1 MAASLA
7 MAQHAK
13 RPNIVVIMSDDQDYQ
28 LGSLEAQ
35 PVVRQELMAKGM
47 TLENH
52 FVTVAQC
59 CPSRT
64 SFLRGQAAHNTNLT
78 HVAPPG
84 YVNSRGL
91 PMSLLTGEIT
101 EAHTTSSLLLE
112 KTRTICHTG

>member
-1 MAASLA
+1 MASALKGMLLISASLTLVEGA
-7 MAQHAK
+7 N
-13 RPNIVVIMSDDQDYQ
+13 RPNIVVIMADDQDYQ

-35 PVVRQELMAKGM
+35 PTVRKELMAKGL

-84 YVNSRGL
+84 YVTL
-91 PMSLLTGEIT
+91 GED
-101 EAHTTSSLLLE
+101 
-112 KTRTICHTG
+112 

>member
-1 MAASLA
+1 MSLFQRCSSVASALKGLALITAASLA
-7 MAQHAK
+7 LAQDAK
-13 RPNIVVIMSDDQDYQ
+13 QPNIVVIMADDQDYQ

-35 PVVRQELMAKGM
+35 PTVRQELMAKGL

-84 YVNSRGL
+84 YVR
-91 PMSLLTGEIT
+91 I
-101 EAHTTSSLLLE
+101 
-112 KTRTICHTG
+112 